1 MFLSSGYRHLGKILE
16 FHKVCQVPFRVPRK
30 NVCFLWKCCRVKGP
44 PQAYSGE
51 FRGLRGIVAGSLGFF
66 SSCVSTWG
74 TCSCLL
80 RELKSPLASG
90 GAPRIYS
97 RFASGM
103 DRASSRVEV
112 GTSGFPSISDIAL
125 GGSVDLE
132 QESQASSFI
141 DAWNS
146 ACLSSCSWSVKPL
159 VELYLEPAA
168 LFGGCNQGVSAPWC
182 CDFILK
188 VTFEEVPGHQDLP

>member
-44 PQAYSGE
+44 PQEYSGE
-51 FRGLRGIVAGSLGFF
+51 FRGLRGIVAGSLGFL

-74 TCSCLL
+74 TRSCLL

-103 DRASSRVEV
+103 NRASSRVEV
-112 GTSGFPSISDIAL
+112 GTSGFPSISDI
-125 GGSVDLE
+125 DLE
-132 QESQASSFI
+132 VSAELEQGSQASSFI